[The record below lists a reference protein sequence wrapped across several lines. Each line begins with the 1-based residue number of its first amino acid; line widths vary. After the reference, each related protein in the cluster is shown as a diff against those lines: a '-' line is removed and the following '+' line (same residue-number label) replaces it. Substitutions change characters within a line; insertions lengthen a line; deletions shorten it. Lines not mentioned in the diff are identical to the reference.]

1 MKKEDTHSTHWEL
14 MVETAKEVA
23 ALKDGSHERLKA
35 EFLEEFGQLPT
46 SDLLDYYDDLLK
58 NDIDKT
64 KLNPKKSSRKASR
77 RHRKTST
84 NPQAPTPDPDLVE
97 TNQDPQES
105 GPDIENPIE
114 KGTANE
120 AAVSEMA
127 FAEKMASEK
136 QLTVLGFRK
145 SFEATFG
152 EEPSLELVA
161 HFLKRLAYCK
171 RETKAVTETPD
182 KGKSAQNNFIPKFI
196 NTGSPTVLTFRRAF
210 EKEFGEFP
218 STEMVTRFLNELSR
232 KKFSR

>member
-64 KLNPKKSSRKASR
+64 KLNPEKSRRKANRKPEKSR
-77 RHRKTST
+77 TS
-84 NPQAPTPDPDLVE
+84 PQAPNPDSELVE
-97 TNQDPQES
+97 SNQDPQEP

-114 KGTANE
+114 QEAANE
-120 AAVSEMA
+120 APVSEMA
-127 FAEKMASEK
+127 FAEQVASQK
-136 QLTVLGFRK
+136 RLTVLGFRK

-152 EEPSLELVA
+152 KEPSLELVA
-161 HFLKRLAYCK
+161 HFLKRLAYSK
-171 RETKAVTETPD
+171 REKTAATEPPD
-182 KGKSAQNNFIPKFI
+182 KGKSVQNDFIAKFV
-196 NTGSPTVLTFRRAF
+196 NTRSPTVLTFRRAF
-210 EKEFGEFP
+210 EKKFGLSP
-218 STEMVTRFLNELSR
+218 STEIVTSFLNELSR